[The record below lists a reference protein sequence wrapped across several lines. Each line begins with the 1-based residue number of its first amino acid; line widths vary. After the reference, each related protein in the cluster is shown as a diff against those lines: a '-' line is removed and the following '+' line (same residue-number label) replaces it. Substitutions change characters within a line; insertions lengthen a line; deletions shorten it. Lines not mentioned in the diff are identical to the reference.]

1 MKIILASSSPTRRYM
16 LKKMG
21 VDFVIEKPDCEET
34 IEKNESMESQ
44 VKRLA
49 KEKARSVYSRFEKE
63 KDVLILGFDSL
74 VEVDNLILGKP
85 KTKKEAFEMFQKFG
99 GKKVGT
105 FTGMTIAGNVKGK
118 YVEKTIVEKS
128 WLVFRDDITNCQI
141 RSFLD
146 FNQWQGKAGGIT
158 IEGIGAFLLADI
170 KGDYQNVL
178 GIPVIKMGEVMRE
191 LTGQSPFSIFNC
203 PLPISNL

>member
-1 MKIILASSSPTRRYM
+1 M
-16 LKKMG
+16 LTKMG
-21 VDFVIEKPDCEET
+21 IDFKIMKPKCEE
-34 IEKNESMESQ
+34 IVEKSESMEVS

-49 KEKARSVYSRFEKE
+49 KEKAVSVYKKCDQE

-74 VEVDNLILGKP
+74 VEVENHILGKP
-85 KTKKEAFEMFQKFG
+85 KTKKAAFEMFQKYV

-105 FTGMTIAGNVKGK
+105 FTGMTVAGNVNGK

-128 WLVFRDDITNCQI
+128 WLVFRSDITNCQI

-146 FNQWQGKAGGIT
+146 FDQWQGKAGGIT

-178 GIPVIKMGEVMRE
+178 GVPVIRMGEVIRE
-191 LTGQSPFSIFNC
+191 LTGKSPFSIFNC
-203 PLPISNL
+203 Q

>member
-1 MKIILASSSPTRRYM
+1 M

-21 VDFVIEKPDCEET
+21 ITFTVMAPNCEEAL
-34 IEKNESMESQ
+34 KQNESMESQ

-49 KEKARSVYSRFEKE
+49 KEKAESVYRKFEQE
-63 KDVLILGFDSL
+63 KNALILGFDSL

-85 KTKKEAFEMFQKFG
+85 KTKKEAFEMFQKFV

-105 FTGMTIAGNVKGK
+105 FTGMTVMGNVNGK
-118 YVEKTIVEKS
+118 LVEKTIVEKS
-128 WLVFRDDITNCQI
+128 WLVFRSDITNCQI
-141 RSFLD
+141 RSFLE

-158 IEGIGAFLLADI
+158 IEGIGAFMLADI

-178 GIPVIKMGEVMRE
+178 GIPVIRMGEVIRE
-191 LTGQSPFSIFNC
+191 LTGKSPLNIFNEEDYKTTR
-203 PLPISNL
+203 

>member
-1 MKIILASSSPTRRYM
+1 MKIILASTSPTRKEM

-21 VDFVIEKPDCEET
+21 IQFEVQKPQCEENV
-34 IEKNESMESQ
+34 EKSESMETS

-49 KEKARSVYSRFEKE
+49 KEKAISVYKKCVQME
-63 KDVLILGFDSL
+63 DVLILAFDSL
-74 VEVDNLILGKP
+74 TEVDNQILGKP
-85 KTKKEAFEMFQKFG
+85 KTKKEAFEMFQKFV

-105 FTGMTIAGNVKGK
+105 FTGMTVLGKVKGN

-128 WLVFRDDITNCQI
+128 WVLFRSDITNCQI
-141 RSFLD
+141 RAFLE

-158 IEGIGAFLLADI
+158 VEGIGAFLLADI

-178 GIPVIKMGEVMRE
+178 GIPVIRLGEVIGE
-191 LTGQSPFSIFNC
+191 LTGKSPMKVFE
-203 PLPISNL
+203 PK